1 MKKNLLL
8 GFLSASCI
16 MSAQTPRMSLFEEFT
31 GETCPPCAATN
42 PGLNTLL
49 ALPENTAI
57 VIPIKW
63 QVPIPSAPSN
73 TWSLYRTN
81 KAEIDW
87 RYRSSTSGG
96 YGYQSQWTQGGTVSG
111 GINSAPT
118 GLIDGQHQWVFG
130 ASSDH
135 PAGLTSAVLATA
147 HTYTSAFSI
156 TMDRS
161 WTDASASTVNL
172 TITVKA
178 TAPFQATGNLM
189 FRTVMVERLIQFSVQ
204 PGTNGEKNFE
214 DAAIASFPT
223 TKTGTVVTG
232 MGTALPGTW
241 TVGQTQTFT
250 LSCPLPAYVRK
261 KSEVAFVGFIQD
273 DGNKTVAQAV
283 RADKQGTDA
292 IDAHAVSVN
301 APVIYCNSGFTPTLQ
316 VHNNGTSAIT
326 DFTVTPYVDGVAGTP
341 FSWNGNLAN
350 GAFTTFTMNTVSA
363 TQAGGHT
370 FSVQI
375 TNVAGG
381 ESNVTNNGT
390 STSFYQGTGTKGSS
404 VTEGFVQTS
413 FPPTLFGINNA
424 DNGYTWTRC
433 GTAGGFGNSTESAMY
448 NAFKN
453 SSKGDKDELYL
464 PPMNMSNGADP
475 VLEFDVAYAQRLST
489 SAERLEVFASDDCGT
504 TWTKFYDQT
513 GNSLATLLT
522 LAAGSYT
529 PDQMDQS
536 QWRTEQIFLTGMN
549 KASVLIK
556 FVVTNDNGN
565 NVYLDNINLHQ
576 SLTGLK
582 ERSTAAFNAVVYPNP
597 ANNAANVRFTG
608 ASGTVKITVTT
619 VAGQIVYTGSVEANA
634 GITDANIETS
644 HLASGL
650 YQITVETSQG
660 KVTRK
665 LNVTH

>member
-1 MKKNLLL
+1 
-8 GFLSASCI
+8 

-49 ALPENTAI
+49 ALPENTANI
-57 VIPIKW
+57 IAIKW

-87 RYRSSTSGG
+87 RYRSTASGG
-96 YGYQSQWTQGGTVSG
+96 YGYQSQWTQGGSVSG

-130 ASSDH
+130 AASDH
-135 PAGLTSAVLATA
+135 PSGMSSAIIATA

-156 TMDRS
+156 TMDRE
-161 WTDASASTVNL
+161 WTDASATAVNL

-178 TAPFQATGNLM
+178 TAPFQASGNLM

-223 TKTGTVVTG
+223 TKNGTVVTG

-241 TVGQTQTFT
+241 SVGQTQTFT
-250 LSCPLPAYVRK
+250 LSCPLPSYVRK
-261 KSEVAFVGFIQD
+261 KTEVAFVGFIQD
-273 DGNKTVAQAV
+273 DGNKKVAQAV

-292 IDAHAVSVN
+292 VDAHAVSIS
-301 APVIYCNSGFTPTLQ
+301 APAIYCNSGFTPTFQ

-326 DFTVTPYVDGVAGTP
+326 NFTVTPYIDGVAGTP
-341 FSWNGNLAN
+341 YAWSGNLSN
-350 GAFTTFTMNTVSA
+350 GAFTNFTMNPISA

-375 TNVAGG
+375 TSVAGG
-381 ESNVTNNGT
+381 ESNTTNNST
-390 STSFYQGTGTKGSS
+390 STSFYQGTGSKGSG
-404 VTEGFVQTS
+404 VTEGFVQSS
-413 FPPTLFGINNA
+413 FPPALFGVNNI
-424 DNGYTWTRC
+424 DKGYTWARC
-433 GTAGGFGNSTESAMY
+433 ATAGGYGNSNESTVY

-453 SSKGDKDELYL
+453 PNKGDKDELYL
-464 PPMNMSNGADP
+464 PPMDMSNGADP
-475 VLEFDVAYAQRLST
+475 ILEFDVAYAQRLSS
-489 SAERLEVFASDDCGT
+489 SAEQLEVYASDDCGA

-513 GNSLATLLT
+513 GNTLATMLS
-522 LAAGSYT
+522 LAAGSFT
-529 PDQMDQS
+529 PSQSDQS
-536 QWRTEQIFLTGMN
+536 QWRTEQLTLTGMN
-549 KASVLIK
+549 KASVLVK

-565 NVYLDNINLHQ
+565 NVYLDNINLYQ
-576 SLTGLK
+576 SLTSIK
-582 ERSTAAFNAVVYPNP
+582 ERNMSTLDAVVYPNP
-597 ANNAANVRFTG
+597 ANTAANVRFSG
-608 ASGTVKITVTT
+608 ASGSVKITVTT
-619 VAGQIVYTGSVEANA
+619 ITGQVVYSSTSLAGAGVSEA
-634 GITDANIETS
+634 TIETS
-644 HLASGL
+644 QLASGL
-650 YQITVETSQG
+650 YQITIESNQG
-660 KVTRK
+660 KITRK